1 MEKNYTRIWCI
12 WHVFEIHCESEE
24 LATICRLLRVYCLS
38 ATRPW
43 RSCLTFRSRQR
54 DENPGKQKSYRMLRI
69 CNALRNLGIKH
80 EIGSSA
86 ESTRVLHRV
95 KWWILSRLLV
105 FSLFWEDL
113 VAQVVVNAL
122 GWGCRCFDW
131 VMSKSIR
138 MSLSSSSFCSITN
151 IWLLLEN
158 ILSILSEA
166 DGRDRAYLEKTHWM
180 MGSFENHYL
189 DWAKEYCKAVHRSN
203 VCSAET
209 KQRLLF
215 PPYSDAQGKAT
226 LPAWRSFEV
235 ENSEENIQLHKQWL
249 IKSEISHSMALDSLH
264 PASAPMGCPEWLP
277 LCWRNWL
284 YISAILTIQVQ

>member
-1 MEKNYTRIWCI
+1 
-12 WHVFEIHCESEE
+12 
-24 LATICRLLRVYCLS
+24 
-38 ATRPW
+38 
-43 RSCLTFRSRQR
+43 
-54 DENPGKQKSYRMLRI
+54 MLRI
-69 CNALRNLGIKH
+69 CNALRNLGFKH

-131 VMSKSIR
+131 AMSKSIH

-151 IWLLLEN
+151 IWLLFEN

-166 DGRDRAYLEKTHWM
+166 DGRDRAYLEKRTEWWDRSKTTIWIGPKNTAKQFIAATSAVQRQNSGCCFHPTVTLR
-180 MGSFENHYL
+180 EKLHYL
-189 DWAKEYCKAVHRSN
+189 
-203 VCSAET
+203 
-209 KQRLLF
+209 
-215 PPYSDAQGKAT
+215 
-226 LPAWRSFEV
+226 AWRSFEV

-264 PASAPMGCPEWLP
+264 PASARMGCPEWVP
-277 LCWRNWL
+277 LCWSNGL
-284 YISAILTIQVQ
+284 YISAVLTIHVQ